1 MKKIISTV
9 CGVFICVTLFAQNL
23 ITTFEN
29 SNGVQSATISETYAY
44 YRLLEKQFPDK
55 IKTDSK
61 FNALPDLGVMQVELN
76 YAAYDNDK
84 AVTILINN
92 AIHPGEPDG
101 VDASMM
107 LARDY
112 CNGKLTLP
120 KNVRIIIIPV
130 FNVVGC
136 LNRNKFSRANQDGPE
151 EYGFRANGQNLDL
164 NRDFIK
170 CDAQETQG
178 LRQLLL
184 QENIDV
190 FIDNHVSDGA
200 DYQHIITLLVSQH
213 NKLEKPLD
221 EFVTKQMVPAL
232 YASMKNDKYDLIP
245 YVNHFSET
253 PEVGWQ
259 EFYDSPRFASGFAA
273 LFNIIPFVVETH
285 MLKPYKQR
293 VEATYSFLKN
303 AIEYAANH
311 SNEIKEARK
320 KSNESVLQRNKF
332 YLNWQCDTSKFT
344 NINFKGYTA
353 KHKLS
358 EVSGLPRLYYDR
370 IEPFEKQVKFY
381 NQYTPMDSVEVPNAY
396 IIPRGWWKLI
406 EKTFV
411 LGYFKDITNET
422 LKHDTTIEVETY
434 QLENFNTVKNAYEGH
449 YLHYNIK
456 VSKSKKLIQ
465 FRAGDYIIKPNES
478 FLKRILIETLEPTAP
493 DSYFNWNFFDA
504 VLQQKEGYSDYV
516 FEDVAAEILKNDSA
530 LKKQLEETR
539 NADEAFAKS
548 ASQQLD
554 WVYKHS
560 KYYEGKVN
568 QYPVYRLV
576 K

>member
-1 MKKIISTV
+1 MKY
-9 CGVFICVTLFAQNL
+9 FILIVVLLLSNGLSAQSP
-23 ITTFEN
+23 ITTFEK
-29 SNGVQSATISETYAY
+29 SHGTQTATLDEAY
-44 YRLLEKQFPDK
+44 TFYRQLEKQFPDK

-76 YAAYDNDK
+76 YAEYENG
-84 AVTILINN
+84 VTILINN

-101 VDASMM
+101 VDASML
-107 LARDY
+107 LAHDY
-112 CNGKLTLP
+112 CTGKLKLP
-120 KNVRIIIIPV
+120 KNVRVIIIPV

-170 CDAQETQG
+170 CDAHETQG
-178 LRQLLL
+178 LRTLLL
-184 QENIDV
+184 KENVDI

-221 EFVTKQMVPAL
+221 EFVTNKMIPEL
-232 YASMKNDKYDLIP
+232 YTSMKKDKYDLIP

-273 LFNIIPFVVETH
+273 LFNIIPLVVETH

-293 VEATYSFLKN
+293 VEATYVFLKN
-303 AIEYAANH
+303 AIEYASTH
-311 SNEIKEARK
+311 SAEIKSTRK
-320 KSNESVLQRNKF
+320 KSEESVMNRSKF
-332 YLNWQCDTSKFT
+332 YLNWQCDTSKFVM
-344 NINFKGYTA
+344 INFKGYAA
-353 KHKLS
+353 KHKTS

-370 IEPFEKQVKFY
+370 NEPFEKQVKFY
-381 NQYTPMDSVEVPNAY
+381 NQYKPIDSVETPIAY
-396 IIPRGWWKLI
+396 IIPRGWYSII

-422 LKHDTTIEVETY
+422 LKRDTIIEVETY
-434 QLENFNTVKNAYEGH
+434 QLENFNTVKIAYEEH
-449 YLHYNIK
+449 YMHSNTK
-456 VSKSKKLIQ
+456 VSKSKKQIQ
-465 FRAGDYIIKPNES
+465 FHAGDYIIKPNAN
-478 FLKRILIETLEPTAP
+478 FLKRILVETLEPTAP

-504 VLQQKEGYSDYV
+504 ILQQKEGYSDYV
-516 FEDVAAEILKNDSA
+516 FEDVAAEILKNDVA
-530 LKKQLEETR
+530 LKNQLEEKKK
-539 NADEAFAKS
+539 ADEIFAKS

>member
-1 MKKIISTV
+1 MKY
-9 CGVFICVTLFAQNL
+9 FILIVVLLLSNELSAQSP
-23 ITTFEN
+23 ITTFEK
-29 SNGVQSATISETYAY
+29 SHGTQTATLDEAY
-44 YRLLEKQFPDK
+44 TFYRQLEKQFPDK

-76 YAAYDNDK
+76 YAEYDNENG
-84 AVTILINN
+84 VTILINN

-101 VDASMM
+101 VDASML
-107 LARDY
+107 LAHDY
-112 CNGKLTLP
+112 CTGKLKLP
-120 KNVRIIIIPV
+120 KNVRVIIIPV

-170 CDAQETQG
+170 CDAHETQG
-178 LRQLLL
+178 LRMLLL
-184 QENIDV
+184 KENVDI

-221 EFVTKQMVPAL
+221 EFVTNKMIPEL
-232 YASMKNDKYDLIP
+232 YTSMKKDKYDLIP

-273 LFNIIPFVVETH
+273 LFNIIPLVVETH

-293 VEATYSFLKN
+293 VEATYVFLKN
-303 AIEYAANH
+303 AIEYASTH
-311 SNEIKEARK
+311 SAEIKSTRK
-320 KSNESVLQRNKF
+320 KSEESVMNRSKF
-332 YLNWQCDTSKFT
+332 YLNWQCDTSKFVM
-344 NINFKGYTA
+344 INFKGYAA
-353 KHKLS
+353 KHKTS
-358 EVSGLPRLYYDR
+358 EVSGLPRLYYDLN
-370 IEPFEKQVKFY
+370 EPFEKQVKFY
-381 NQYTPMDSVEVPNAY
+381 NQYKPIDSVETPIAY
-396 IIPRGWWKLI
+396 IIPRGWYSII

-422 LKHDTTIEVETY
+422 LKRDTIIEVETY
-434 QLENFNTVKNAYEGH
+434 QLENFNTVKIAYEEH
-449 YLHYNIK
+449 YMHSNTK
-456 VSKSKKLIQ
+456 VSKSKKQIQ
-465 FRAGDYIIKPNES
+465 FHAGDYIIKPNAN
-478 FLKRILIETLEPTAP
+478 FLKRILVETLEPTAP

-504 VLQQKEGYSDYV
+504 ILQQKEGYSDYV
-516 FEDVAAEILKNDSA
+516 FEDVAAEILKNDVA
-530 LKKQLEETR
+530 LKNQLEEKKK
-539 NADEAFAKS
+539 ADEIFAKS